1 MPELRLHNTFTGAKE
16 VFTPRDRERV
26 TMYVCGPTVYN
37 YVHIG
42 NARPVVV
49 FDCLYRLLS
58 ALYPQVVYA
67 RNITD
72 IDDKI
77 IDAALQRGTD
87 ITAVSKEFTQKYRE
101 DMAALNA
108 LAPTIEPM
116 ATEHIEDMIVLTER
130 LIAGGHAYE
139 ADGHVLFAVESMPTY
154 GELSGRKLEDMMAG
168 ARVEVADYK
177 RHPGDF
183 VLWKP
188 STDQEP
194 GWDSPWGCGRPGW
207 HLECS
212 AMIRA
217 HLGEAIDIHGG
228 GRDLIFPHHE
238 NERAQSCCA
247 YGGDFVRYWIHNAF
261 IDMDGEKMSKS
272 LGNVRTVREL
282 LARFPGEVLRFALLS
297 AHYRS
302 ALNFSSDLLTS
313 ARGTLDTFYGALRRH
328 AEVEPA
334 RLNVTAS
341 RVLLALLDDMNTP
354 EAIAALHAAA
364 STLNK
369 SADPQ
374 EIAMAKAELT
384 VGGRLLGILD
394 ADPEAW
400 FTDALGEDVLAAEK
414 IDALIEERS
423 AAKASRDFQRADQI
437 RDDLEAQG
445 VVLEDGPD
453 GTQWRRH
460 S

>member
-1 MPELRLHNTFTGAKE
+1 M
-16 VFTPRDRERV
+16 
-26 TMYVCGPTVYN
+26 
-37 YVHIG
+37 
-42 NARPVVV
+42 VV

-87 ITAVSKEFTQKYRE
+87 IVEVSTEFTQKYRE

-108 LAPTIEPM
+108 LAPNIEPM
-116 ATEHIEDMIVLTER
+116 ATEHIEDMIALTER
-130 LIAGGHAYE
+130 LIAEGHAYE
-139 ADGHVLFAVESMPTY
+139 ADGHALFAVESMPTY

-194 GWDSPWGCGRPGW
+194 GWESPWGRGRPGW

-302 ALNFSSDLLTS
+302 ALNFSGELLTS

-328 AEVEPA
+328 ADVEPA
-334 RLNVTAS
+334 ALNVTDS
-341 RVLLALLDDMNTP
+341 RVCAGF
-354 EAIAALHAAA
+354 A
-364 STLNK
+364 
-369 SADPQ
+369 
-374 EIAMAKAELT
+374 
-384 VGGRLLGILD
+384 
-394 ADPEAW
+394 
-400 FTDALGEDVLAAEK
+400 
-414 IDALIEERS
+414 
-423 AAKASRDFQRADQI
+423 
-437 RDDLEAQG
+437 
-445 VVLEDGPD
+445 
-453 GTQWRRH
+453 RRH
-460 S
+460 EYPGGHCRAARSGEYLEQVR

>member
-77 IDAALQRGTD
+77 IDAASQRATD

-130 LIAGGHAYE
+130 LIADGHAYE

-302 ALNFSSDLLTS
+302 ALNFSGDLLTLS
-313 ARGTLDTFYGALRRH
+313 
-328 AEVEPA
+328 
-334 RLNVTAS
+334 
-341 RVLLALLDDMNTP
+341 
-354 EAIAALHAAA
+354 
-364 STLNK
+364 
-369 SADPQ
+369 
-374 EIAMAKAELT
+374 
-384 VGGRLLGILD
+384 
-394 ADPEAW
+394 
-400 FTDALGEDVLAAEK
+400 
-414 IDALIEERS
+414 LIH
-423 AAKASRDFQRADQI
+423 I
-437 RDDLEAQG
+437 
-445 VVLEDGPD
+445 
-453 GTQWRRH
+453 
-460 S
+460 

>member
-1 MPELRLHNTFTGAKE
+1 MAELRLHNTLKGVKE
-16 VFTPRDRERV
+16 VFTPRDPECV

-77 IDAALQRGTD
+77 IDAATQRGAD
-87 ITAVSKEFTQKYRE
+87 IAEVSAEFTQKYRE

-108 LAPTIEPM
+108 LSPSIEPL
-116 ATEHIEDMIVLTER
+116 ATEHIEDMIALTER
-130 LIAGGHAYE
+130 LIADGHAYE
-139 ADGHVLFAVESMPTY
+139 ADGHALFAVESMPTY

-188 STDQEP
+188 SSDQEP
-194 GWDSPWGCGRPGW
+194 GWNSPWGRGRPGW

-302 ALNFSSDLLTS
+302 ALNFSGELLTA
-313 ARGTLDTFYGALRRH
+313 ARGTLDAFYGALRRH
-328 AEVEPA
+328 LDVESA
-334 RLNVTAS
+334 ALSVADS
-341 RVLLALLDDMNTP
+341 RVFSALLDDMNTP
-354 EAIAALHAAA
+354 EAIAALHGAA
-364 STLNK
+364 SILNK
-369 SADPQ
+369 SDDPQ
-374 EIAMAKAELT
+374 EIAIAKAELK
-384 VGGRLLGILD
+384 VGGGLLGLLQT
-394 ADPEAW
+394 DPEVW
-400 FTDALGEDVLAAEK
+400 FTASVREAGPTAEE
-414 IDALIEERS
+414 IDILIKERIT
-423 AAKASRDFQRADQI
+423 AKANRNFQRADQI

-453 GTQWRRH
+453 GTQWRRRG
-460 S
+460 